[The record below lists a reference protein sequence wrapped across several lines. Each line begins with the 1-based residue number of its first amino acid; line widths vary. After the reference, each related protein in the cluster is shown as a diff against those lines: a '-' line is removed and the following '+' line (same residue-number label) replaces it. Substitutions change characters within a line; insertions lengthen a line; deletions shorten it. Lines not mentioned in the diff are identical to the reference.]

1 MKTVMMI
8 TSLLFCMLA
17 RAQTSPVS
25 LTETGDS
32 AVVND
37 KVYLIITNSTF
48 ADACYR
54 FADWKRTKGYWTYV
68 LAGSDSYVW
77 TDANVLSAI
86 SSFTESQ
93 GHVDYLL
100 FVGNSQVPGHVCNYQ
115 IDGTN
120 RSFCSDYYY
129 ECRGNTANPPSLRVG
144 RIPVSTNLEAEAVFD
159 KIIAYEQAPTD
170 CSSFYQTTA
179 CTSMLDFRGFPSVYP
194 LDSVYREN
202 IRVIRSS
209 ENIHSYLEDSVMA
222 PLNVKRIYFSNSPFS
237 TTPYPLG
244 YNNDRYAQGGTFP
257 PELQNPGVWTASHDN
272 INDSINSGALFL
284 TYLGDGNST
293 GWCNDL
299 YGEIYGDSKVYW
311 QEDTDSLRNYR
322 KYPVICSLASH
333 TGKYDETTDCPA
345 EFFLKKDGA
354 GAVAVIAP
362 TDRALDGYR
371 EYMAEGFV
379 NAVWP
384 TPGINQ
390 QYPLTSP
397 VYELGDILAVSREW
411 MGNMEFFDTHTLYKA
426 DTIRYG
432 HQLDSF
438 HLFGDPSMMMYTEQP
453 SNFTNVSVRKNGN
466 RLIVDTGEADT
477 KVTFHTPM
485 WETMFYV
492 DSYLGSHVEYQ
503 NEMEGD
509 SMYICIDKH
518 NFVPYIQK
526 WHYRLNI
533 QNETITGTHTYI
545 AEEVN
550 IGRHVTNDKPQGD
563 VLIQGANIEIQ
574 GGNVTLYP
582 GTTIVNSNVTINRRE

>member
-100 FVGNSQVPGHVCNYQ
+100 FVGNSQVPGHEFVYQ
-115 IDGTN
+115 TEKGYTATA
-120 RSFCSDYYY
+120 RSDYYY
-129 ECRGNTANPPSLRVG
+129 ECLGDPVHNTPAIRVG
-144 RIPVSTNLEAEAVFD
+144 RIPVIDADEADDVFD
-159 KIIAYEQAPTD
+159 KIIAYEQSPTNND
-170 CSSFYQTTA
+170 AFYHT
-179 CTSMLDFRGFPSVYP
+179 GVSVAVFDINNPYGN
-194 LDSVYREN
+194 LGNYEYRRSVL
-202 IRVIRSS
+202 SS
-209 ENIHSYLEDSVMA
+209 ENICSYLENTITH
-222 PLNVKRIYFSNSPFS
+222 PKEIKRIYLHTSQLTDSL
-237 TTPYPLG
+237 YK
-244 YNNDRYAQGGTFP
+244 YNYGRYNGTYQFLP
-257 PELQNPGVWTASHDN
+257 SELQNADRWSGDSFA
-272 INDSINSGALFL
+272 INDSINAGALFL
-284 TYLGDGNST
+284 AYNGG
-293 GWCNDL
+293 
-299 YGEIYGDSKVYW
+299 GDSLKWVNMVYGPVNLYDYSHVHYLTN
-311 QEDTDSLRNYR
+311 QN
-322 KYPVICSLASH
+322 KYPVIFSMSDDTGIYHEAS
-333 TGKYDETTDCPA
+333 DCPA
-345 EFFLKKDGA
+345 EFFLKQEDA
-354 GAVAVIAP
+354 GAVAVFAP
-362 TDRALDGYR
+362 TGKTFMGFD
-371 EYMAEGFV
+371 EYMTEGFI

-384 TPGINQ
+384 QPGINSIH
-390 QYPLTSP
+390 PLGSP
-397 VYELGDILAVSREW
+397 VYELGDILAAGREW
-411 MGNMEFFDTHTLYKA
+411 MGYMHTFNPTTHQQDSLYKDYTDKYSA
-426 DTIRYG
+426 
-432 HQLDSF
+432 QLNLY
-438 HLFGDPSMMMYTEQP
+438 HCFGDPSMMMYTEKP
-453 SNFTNVSVRKNGN
+453 SCFTNVSVRKNGT